1 MRIQSIIAAAALLA
15 SAATVSAHPKLVS
28 ASPTPNTAVASPPH
42 VHLRF
47 SERLMPA
54 FSKAGVTMGAMRGM
68 SAMKMASSAKLEAD
82 GKTLTVTPTAPL
94 TRGRYVVD
102 WHVVS
107 VDTHKVSGSYAFAVK

>member
-15 SAATVSAHPKLVS
+15 IAATVSAHPRLVS
-28 ASPTPNTAVASPPH
+28 ASPTPNAAVASPLH

-54 FSKAGVTMGAMRGM
+54 FSRGGITMAAMQGM
-68 SAMKMASSAKLEAD
+68 RAMKVASSAKLEAD
-82 GKTLTVTPTAPL
+82 GKTLTIEPNARL
-94 TRGRYVVD
+94 ARGRYVVD